1 MDDFW
6 SYTAPAT
13 ASLFTYSRGKLFY
26 HIGISLFLFLFD
38 VKLLKTP
45 KAKHAG
51 QAIVMNNN
59 KTCPPAEPL
68 TVEGRRGILA
78 YFAERRTPNAE
89 QGMTLRLVIRVRKLS
104 ESGSM

>member
-13 ASLFTYSRGKLFY
+13 ASLFTYSRGKFFY

-45 KAKHAG
+45 KAKHAS
-51 QAIVMNNN
+51 QTIVMNNN

-78 YFAERRTPNAE
+78 YFAEPRTPNAE

>member
-6 SYTAPAT
+6 SYTSPAT

-51 QAIVMNNN
+51 QTIVMNNN
-59 KTCPPAEPL
+59 KTCPAEPL

-89 QGMTLRLVIRVRKLS
+89 QGMTLLLVIRVRKLS

>member
-1 MDDFW
+1 MFMDDFW
-6 SYTAPAT
+6 NYTAPAT

-26 HIGISLFLFLFD
+26 HIGISLFLFLFN

-51 QAIVMNNN
+51 QTMVMNNS
-59 KTCPPAEPL
+59 KTCPPTEPL

-78 YFAERRTPNAE
+78 YFAERRMQNKE
-89 QGMTLRLVIRVRKLS
+89 
-104 ESGSM
+104 

>member
-1 MDDFW
+1 MFMDDFW
-6 SYTAPAT
+6 SYTVPAT

-26 HIGISLFLFLFD
+26 HIGISIFLCLFD

-51 QAIVMNNN
+51 QTMVMNNN

-78 YFAERRTPNAE
+78 LIFCRTPSAE
-89 QGMTLRLVIRVRKLS
+89 CRTRNYS
-104 ESGSM
+104 AFSD

>member
-26 HIGISLFLFLFD
+26 LIGISLFLFLFN

-51 QAIVMNNN
+51 QTIVMSNN

-68 TVEGRRGILA
+68 SVEGRRGILA
-78 YFAERRTPNAE
+78 YFAEPRTPNAE

>member
-26 HIGISLFLFLFD
+26 HIGISLFLLLFD

-51 QAIVMNNN
+51 QTIVMNNN

-78 YFAERRTPNAE
+78 YFAELTSNAE
-89 QGMTLRLVIRVRKLS
+89 QRMTLRLVIRVRKLS